1 MIIVYLILW
10 LEVRRPS
17 FPSNVVEEIKPDC
30 TSLQSLLIMIKS
42 INYDKVF
49 PVGMQ

>member
-1 MIIVYLILW
+1 MIIVYLILL
-10 LEVRRPS
+10 LEVGRPS

-30 TSLQSLLIMIKS
+30 TSLQSLLIMINLS
-42 INYDKVF
+42 EVF